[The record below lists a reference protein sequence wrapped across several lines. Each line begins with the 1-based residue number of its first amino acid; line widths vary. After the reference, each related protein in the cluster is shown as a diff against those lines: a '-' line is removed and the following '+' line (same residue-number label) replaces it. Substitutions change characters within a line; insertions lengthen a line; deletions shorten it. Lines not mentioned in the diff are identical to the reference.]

1 MEANN
6 IYLGDA
12 YKLIKEL
19 ADNSIDLIVTD
30 PPYDIKG
37 IHGAGIMKT
46 RKRGN
51 FTRDIE
57 ENGLDKGI
65 DLSILDEFVRV
76 MKKINCYIFCNKE
89 QIPAYLK
96 FFLDKHKCNWEMIIL
111 AKKNP
116 IPFCGTHYLVD
127 KEYCLYFWEEGA
139 TVNIPFERGKTVY
152 LYNTNVSDKKDYG
165 HPTIKPLEMVENL
178 IANSSGGGYIILDP
192 FLGSGTTALAAKHL
206 GRKYIGF
213 EISEKYYKIA
223 VNRLNGFNI
232 RGEMNLLDI

>member
-1 MEANN
+1 MDLNK

-12 YKLIKEL
+12 YKLIKEI
-19 ADNSIDLIVTD
+19 ADKSVDLIVTD

-37 IHGAGIMKT
+37 IRGAGIMKG
-46 RKRGN
+46 RKKGN
-51 FTRDIE
+51 FTREIE

-76 MKKINCYIFCNKE
+76 MKKINCYIYCNKE

-96 FFLDKHKCNWEMIIL
+96 YFLDKYSCNWEMIIL

-152 LYNTNVSDKKDYG
+152 LYNTNVTDKKDFG
-165 HPTIKPLEMVENL
+165 HPTIKPLEMVENF
-178 IANSSGGGYIILDP
+178 IANSSGGGQLILDP
-192 FLGSGTTALAAKHL
+192 FLGSGTTAVAAKHL
-206 GRKYIGF
+206 GRNYRGF
-213 EISEKYYKIA
+213 EINDAYYKIA
-223 VNRLNGFNI
+223 LDRLNGWNQK
-232 RGEMNLLDI
+232 GEMNLLDI